1 MFQNKFMIIIL
12 NIIKQ
17 LKEPYYQGF
26 AAIIAFYLLL
36 SIMPIII
43 ILSQILGMFSVSL
56 DLFTNLIDQYIQGEA
71 AAIFKG
77 LFKHNPHGAVNIAL
91 IALALWAASRA
102 QFAMMRIANY
112 TMTDGRS
119 TGNGYFRERFRAIK
133 TMVFT
138 IFTFTFA
145 LLILVYGEFILKM
158 VIFALVRSTDYSVY
172 INQLWLMIRWPV
184 AFVLYFLMVS
194 YNYYVLPS
202 WRVPFRAIL
211 PGSVFAAIGM
221 LFVTWIFNVYMD
233 QNLSNYN
240 LIYGSLGSI
249 TALMLW
255 FYLIAWAL
263 GLGIIFNKVWQSQ
276 QKNKPLSR

>member
-1 MFQNKFMIIIL
+1 MNITL

-26 AAIIAFYLLL
+26 AAIVAFYLLL
-36 SIMPIII
+36 SIVPIFI
-43 ILSQILGMFSVSL
+43 ILSQMLAMFSVS
-56 DLFTNLIDQYIQGEA
+56 FELITDIIDRYVQGEA

-77 LFKHNPHGAVNIAL
+77 LFQYTPHGAVNIAL
-91 IALALWAASRA
+91 IALALWSASRA

-112 TMTDGRS
+112 TITDGRS

-133 TMVFT
+133 TMIFT
-138 IFTFTFA
+138 IFTVTFA
-145 LLILVYGEFILKM
+145 LLILVYGEIILKM
-158 VIFALVRSTDYSVY
+158 VAFALINSTDFSGY
-172 INQLWLMIRWPV
+172 INQMWLMLRWPI
-184 AFVLYFLMVS
+184 AFLLYFLMVS

-211 PGSVFAAIGM
+211 PGSLFASIGM
-221 LFVTWIFNVYMD
+221 LFVTWVFNIYMD
-233 QNLSNYN
+233 KNIANYN

-249 TALMLW
+249 TAMMLW

-263 GLGIIFNKVWQSQ
+263 GLGIIFNKVWSSER
-276 QKNKPLSR
+276 KKALLNR

>member
-1 MFQNKFMIIIL
+1 MIIIL

-36 SIMPIII
+36 SIVPIII

-56 DLFTNLIDQYIQGEA
+56 DLFTNLIDQYVQGEA
-71 AAIFKG
+71 ATIFKG
-77 LFKHNPHGAVNIAL
+77 LFKHTPHGAVNIAL

-112 TMTDGRS
+112 TITDGRS
-119 TGNGYFRERFRAIK
+119 TGNGYFRERFRAMK
-133 TMVFT
+133 TMIFT

-158 VIFALVRSTDYSVY
+158 LVFALMNSTDYSVH
-172 INQLWLMIRWPV
+172 INQLWLMIRWPI
-184 AFVLYFLMVS
+184 AFLLYFLMVS

-211 PGSVFAAIGM
+211 PGSLFAAIGM
-221 LFVTWIFNVYMD
+221 LLVTWIFNIYMD

-263 GLGIIFNKVWQSQ
+263 GLGIIFNKVWRGQH
-276 QKNKPLSR
+276 KNKPISR